1 MSDVRK
7 SWSGYRSWPARWNP
21 VPEAVTTDQARCRL
35 SEGGEFPVGD
45 VAAGARRSAV
55 RWSPPP
61 EPSPLAPARV
71 PSDSGHTV
79 VAGRFPLALKG
90 LGIS

>member
-1 MSDVRK
+1 MSDVTK
-7 SWSGYRSWPARWNP
+7 SSPGHRSRPVRWNP
-21 VPEAVTTDQARCRL
+21 VPDAVTTDHARIRL
-35 SEGGEFPVGD
+35 SEGGEFPVRD